1 MDFFYNFSKMEML
14 LILIKCKDTNR
25 ENFLD
30 LFEYLEKIY
39 KQLLSDNNLL
49 IFEKILLLLN
59 YTGLFEIQSCTK
71 FKNIKI
77 LPLN

>member
-1 MDFFYNFSKMEML
+1 ML
-14 LILIKCKDTNR
+14 LILLKCKDTNR
-25 ENFLD
+25 ENFLY
-30 LFEYLEKIY
+30 LLAYLEKIY
-39 KQLLSDNNLL
+39 KQLLPDNNLL